1 MQYFFGEVL
10 VVIYWLSIKQM
21 RNYKYFQKVFL
32 KCSLFIKH
40 LHFVPKQDTQC
51 GKSKNSLEKYS
62 IESLRKYCVKNTN
75 SLSNGK
81 KSWNQLTVWFVNKNV
96 NFTEFLT
103 KNGEK
108 KCMIEIDFTKY
119 CDFKFFRQIDLENW

>member
-1 MQYFFGEVL
+1 
-10 VVIYWLSIKQM
+10 M

-62 IESLRKYCVKNTN
+62 VKSICCT
-75 SLSNGK
+75 NGK
-81 KSWNQLTVWFVNKNV
+81 KIVKSTY
-96 NFTEFLT
+96 T
-103 KNGEK
+103 
-108 KCMIEIDFTKY
+108 MIYK
-119 CDFKFFRQIDLENW
+119 

>member
-1 MQYFFGEVL
+1 
-10 VVIYWLSIKQM
+10 M

-62 IESLRKYCVKNTN
+62 VKSICCTILYENI
-75 SLSNGK
+75 
-81 KSWNQLTVWFVNKNV
+81 V
-96 NFTEFLT
+96 
-103 KNGEK
+103 EK
-108 KCMIEIDFTKY
+108 KTQIHSQMEKNREINLHY
-119 CDFKFFRQIDLENW
+119 DLQMKRLISPISRNFCQKMVREEFSVKLI

>member
-62 IESLRKYCVKNTN
+62 VKSICCTILYENIVEKKTQIH
-75 SLSNGK
+75 SQMEK
-81 KSWNQLTVWFVNKNV
+81 KSWNQLTLWFTNEKINFT
-96 NFTEFLT
+96 NFTEFLS
-103 KNGEK
+103 KNGERR
-108 KCMIEIDFTKY
+108 I
-119 CDFKFFRQIDLENW
+119 FRQIDLINW